1 MKKEVFRLV
10 RIEKKKEIVKD
21 LHEKFSRSKVIIV
34 TDYKGLDVTAINDL
48 RRKLGAEEIEY
59 KVVKNSLLIR
69 ASEETD
75 VALIKDYFKGP
86 SAVALSYADPVAPA
100 KVLTKFSE
108 EYKQFEIKIGV
119 MGGKV
124 LDVNAIKTIS
134 TLPGREELLGQFL
147 SAANGV
153 VSGFVRVLN
162 AIPVQF
168 LNVLQAIKEQKEA
181 S

>member
-1 MKKEVFRLV
+1 M
-10 RIEKKKEIVKD
+10 RIDKKKEIVKD
-21 LHEKFSRSKVIIV
+21 LNERFSRSKVVIV
-34 TDYKGLDVTAINDL
+34 TDYKGLDVTTISDL
-48 RRKLGAEEIEY
+48 RRKLGAEKIEY

-86 SAVALSYADPVAPA
+86 SAVALSYDDPVAPA

-108 EYKQFEIKIGV
+108 EYKQLEIKTGV
-119 MGGKV
+119 MDGKV
-124 LDVNAIKTIS
+124 LDAAAIKTIS

-147 SAANGV
+147 SVANGV
-153 VSGFVRVLN
+153 VTGFVRVLN

-168 LNVLQAIKEQKEA
+168 LYVLQAIKEQKEA
-181 S
+181 G